1 MTNRPRQVFF
11 GDISQARG
19 FVSLPVAGLDISGNP
34 RVFGGGVV
42 GGVVSAASPFLFD
55 NLCKVW
61 VKIQGRDA
69 TPLKPTKQ
77 KGFIMPLDL
86 TTINQPVTE
95 IRDGLE
101 YKHSDPNDLSLFTD
115 RAVFERVPTLA
126 DIDGLP
132 EAMNGYDAIFNRAT
146 GQLVDM
152 RPIAK
157 SYQLVPH
164 QDMLAAQSRQ
174 LADSQLAGQRV
185 QVVDRLF
192 EAGKKAHRTIYFQ
205 DMKADVKSRAG
216 SDSVVPRLDVFNSI
230 DMSWA
235 FQVFSGAYRDLCR
248 NTLVF
253 GGQKAYHQKKKHT
266 RNLDTAS
273 LTGKA
278 MLSLDMFTNQREL
291 MDSWAATGL
300 SERQFRD
307 ILEGS
312 ICQRPARPSD
322 TEEKETVNKGLLDY
336 LLYQYREE
344 TEELGE
350 TLWAGYNALT
360 HWATHT
366 LETPRA
372 KKTQKSHDVT
382 RQRNDRVRDV
392 LASDAWQVL
401 EGVAA

>member
-1 MTNRPRQVFF
+1 
-11 GDISQARG
+11 
-19 FVSLPVAGLDISGNP
+19 
-34 RVFGGGVV
+34 
-42 GGVVSAASPFLFD
+42 
-55 NLCKVW
+55 
-61 VKIQGRDA
+61 
-69 TPLKPTKQ
+69 
-77 KGFIMPLDL
+77 MPLDL

-101 YKHSDPNDLSLFTD
+101 YKHSDPNDLSLFTE
-115 RAVFERVPTLA
+115 RAVFERVPVSAEIERPYYDDTV
-126 DIDGLP
+126 IENIGLG
-132 EAMNGYDAIFNRAT
+132 GYDAIFNRAT

-174 LADSQLAGQRV
+174 LEDSQLAGQRV

-192 EAGKKAHRTIYFQ
+192 EAGKKAHRTIYFS
-205 DMKADVKSRAG
+205 DMKADVNSRAG

-253 GGQKAYHQKKKHT
+253 GGQKAYHQKKRHT

-344 TEELGE
+344 TAELGE

>member
-1 MTNRPRQVFF
+1 MSHAKFSLGIYHKRRVLFP
-11 GDISQARG
+11 
-19 FVSLPVAGLDISGNP
+19 LPVAGLDISGNP
-34 RVFGGGVV
+34 RVFGGGVAGV
-42 GGVVSAASPFLFD
+42 LFRQHPIFKLTIWASYALDSGGGVTRT
-55 NLCKVW
+55 N
-61 VKIQGRDA
+61 Q
-69 TPLKPTKQ
+69 PTKQ
-77 KGFIMPLDL
+77 KGHIMPLDL
-86 TTINQPVTE
+86 ITTNQPVTK

-101 YKHSDPNDLSLFTD
+101 YKHSDPNDLSLFTE

-132 EAMNGYDAIFNRAT
+132 EAMDGYDAIFNRAT

-174 LADSQLAGQRV
+174 LADSQLAGERV

-230 DMSWA
+230 DMSWS

-300 SERQFRD
+300 TERQFRN
-307 ILEGS
+307 ILEGT

-322 TEEKETVNKGLLDY
+322 KEDAEPVNKGLLDY

-344 TEELGE
+344 SEELGA